1 MKSSRPRNLGLLFV
15 VILLAGSLLA
25 CDLSSITDLT
35 GGPSQPSTPTIS
47 ITAPTSGAEFQVG
60 QQVNVLSSASDARGI
75 TRVEL
80 SVDGMLFRTDP
91 SPNPSPNALVS
102 ISQAWTAE
110 VPGTHTLSVVA
121 VNLDGVESTPW
132 AVTVRVVGEATGPS
146 VSPTTEGAP
155 PPVVTATFTVTATL
169 TVTATQ
175 TVPPPPPPPTA
186 TLPPPTPTLN
196 PNAPVIKYFRANGQS
211 GTYNAN
217 PGESVFLTWEWA
229 GVVTEGR
236 LDPGNVPLVC
246 PAMPCT
252 FIVKP
257 PATTPY
263 TLRAINA
270 GITTKATVTVKIG

>member
-1 MKSSRPRNLGLLFV
+1 MKSSPLRHLGLLFV

-35 GGPSQPSTPTIS
+35 GGPSQPSKPIIS
-47 ITAPTSGAEFQVG
+47 VNAPTSGAEFQVG
-60 QQVNVLSSASDARGI
+60 QQVNVLSSASDANGI
-75 TRVEL
+75 NRVEL
-80 SVDGMLFRTDP
+80 YVDGTLYRTDP

-121 VNLDGVESTPW
+121 VNLDGVESAPW

-155 PPVVTATFTVTATL
+155 PPVPTATYTVTPTQTTAPPPPAAT
-169 TVTATQ
+169 A
-175 TVPPPPPPPTA
+175 TVPPPTPTA
-186 TLPPPTPTLN
+186 TLN
-196 PNAPVIKYFRANGQS
+196 PNAPIIKYFKANGQS
-211 GTYNAN
+211 GTYNAILN
-217 PGESVFLTWEWA
+217 ESVILSWEWERVQA
-229 GVVTEGR
+229 GY

-257 PATTPY
+257 PATTTY